1 MKKAYSGQVTVFLS
15 LILIC
20 VCGLICGLLESART
34 AGARCYLQT
43 AAGSSMDSLFSQY
56 HRKLWEEYR
65 IFGLE
70 HFEQETA
77 AEEFS
82 GFLQPYLEQENWY
95 PFSIENCQV
104 KDRKVLTDDSGEYFE
119 QEILD
124 YMKYG
129 IWTKAWGE
137 DSTLEALKGF
147 TEAEQVSELTRSM
160 EVQTKDAWKLE
171 EALENI
177 GKCLQ
182 KQEEC
187 RSKAAKKLGQED
199 GHGFCREGDQ
209 LIKQLDKVPGLV
221 EKYENQADRLGERLN
236 ILEQEFQEKQGDFSE
251 SVRQSFAAEL
261 QEYRAYTDK
270 DGERRR
276 QITGLVNQAEERA
289 DFVRRVQEE
298 AKEVEEYIDD
308 WEPDDEDDELNTAA
322 LWRPVQRHFSQYVS
336 LSLPF
341 GAGIKDKEKE
351 GLLKKL
357 REMADRGILGLVLP
371 EGKRISQG
379 MINAGQYPSHVISY
393 EEKGLGMLDKAM
405 TAEYC
410 QVFFDHFCGVKE
422 GGTKDGEISSIGE
435 KDGNIP
441 GMEERQGQGT
451 EKKNSKENSRKS
463 NRKKEGDGLSY
474 ELEYLLAGKDLDEEN
489 FIQVVEELIA
499 VREGLNFIYL
509 LGDAKK
515 RSEAKSL
522 AMAVVGGTGIL
533 PLVSITTFL
542 ILGVWAFGESV
553 ADVQVLLDG
562 GKVPLLKGREDWKL
576 SLEGLLDFARKGR
589 LERMGGNEKGM
600 SYEQYLT
607 IFLLP
612 VPGTKLL
619 YRMMDI
625 MEMNLAQNQPGFRM
639 ADCAYRVDVELEAC
653 GKHVYFSL
661 GLLKSLLGS
670 SDTTYPVK
678 IKASRAY

>member
-1 MKKAYSGQVTVFLS
+1 MERRYSGQVTVFLS

-43 AAGSSMDSLFSQY
+43 AVHSSMDSLFSQY

-70 HFEQETA
+70 HFSEEKA
-77 AEEFS
+77 AEEFA

-95 PFSIENCQV
+95 PFSVEECQV
-104 KDRKVLTDDSGEYFE
+104 AERKVLTDDSGEYFE

-129 IWTKAWGE
+129 IWTKEWGE
-137 DSTLEALKGF
+137 EAALEAISDF
-147 TEAEQVSELTRSM
+147 TEAEQVSDLTRSM
-160 EVQTKDAWKLE
+160 EIQTKDAWKLE
-171 EALENI
+171 QALETL

-182 KQEEC
+182 EQEER
-187 RSKAAKKLGQED
+187 RSTAAGKLRRED
-199 GHGFCREGDQ
+199 GYGFCREGDS
-209 LIKQLDKVPGLV
+209 LIKQLSKVPGLV
-221 EKYENQADRLGERLN
+221 EKYEKQADRLGETLDV
-236 ILEQEFQEKQGDFSE
+236 LEQEFEEKQGDLSD
-251 SVRQSFAAEL
+251 SVKQTFEAEL

-270 DGERRR
+270 DGERRK
-276 QITGLVNQAEERA
+276 QITGLSQQAEERINL
-289 DFVRRVQEE
+289 VKTVQQE
-298 AKEVEEYIDD
+298 AIEVEEYIAD

-322 LWRPVQRHFSQYVS
+322 LWAPVQRHFSHYAS

-341 GAGIKDKEKE
+341 EAGIKDKEKE

-357 REMADRGILGLVLP
+357 REMADRGILALVLP
-371 EGKRISQG
+371 EGREVSKGIIHSE
-379 MINAGQYPSHVISY
+379 QYPSQVISF
-393 EEKGLGMLDKAM
+393 EEKGIGVLEKAM

-410 QVFFDHFCGVKE
+410 QVFFRHFCGTKE
-422 GGTKDGEISSIGE
+422 GGIKMSVTEEIE
-435 KDGNIP
+435 T
-441 GMEERQGQGT
+441 ERGA
-451 EKKNSKENSRKS
+451 EKEN
-463 NRKKEGDGLSY
+463 GGGLAY
-474 ELEYLLAGKDLDEEN
+474 ELEYLLAGKDLDEQN

-509 LGDAKK
+509 LGDSEKRAQAK
-515 RSEAKSL
+515 AL
-522 AMAVVGGTGIL
+522 AMAVVGGSGLL

-542 ILGVWAFGESV
+542 ILGVWAFGEAV
-553 ADVQVLLDG
+553 VDVQMLLGG
-562 GKVPLLKGREDWKL
+562 GKVPLVKGRGDWHL

-589 LERMGGNEKGM
+589 IEGIGEKGKGFT
-600 SYEQYLT
+600 YEQYLT

-612 VPGTKLL
+612 VPGTQLL

-625 MEMNLAQNQPGFRM
+625 MEMNISQEQPGFRM
-639 ADCAYRVDVELEAC
+639 EDCAYRVDMQMEAC

-661 GLLKSLLGS
+661 GLLKSLLGN
-670 SDTTYPVK
+670 TTTFTYPVN
-678 IKASRAY
+678 INASRAY

>member
-1 MKKAYSGQVTVFLS
+1 MGKQCSGQITVFLS
-15 LILIC
+15 LILVC

-43 AAGSSMDSLFSQY
+43 AVYSSMDSLFSQY

-70 HFEQETA
+70 HFSEEKA

-82 GFLQPYLEQENWY
+82 NFLQPYLEQENWY
-95 PFSIENCQV
+95 PFSVEKCEV
-104 KDRKVLTDDSGEYFE
+104 EGRKVLTDDSGEYFE

-129 IWTKAWGE
+129 IWTKKWGE
-137 DSTLEALKGF
+137 KATLEALEGF

-160 EVQTKDAWKLE
+160 EIQTKDAWKLE
-171 EALENI
+171 QALETLDQ
-177 GKCLQ
+177 CL
-182 KQEEC
+182 KEQEK
-187 RSKAAKKLGQED
+187 RRGTAAERLRRED
-199 GHGFCREGDQ
+199 GYGFCREGDQ
-209 LIKQLDKVPGLV
+209 LIKQLNKVPGLV
-221 EKYENQADRLGERLN
+221 EKYEKQADRLGETLDV
-236 ILEQEFQEKQGDFSE
+236 LELEFEEKQGDLSE

-276 QITGLVNQAEERA
+276 QITGLSGQAGERVSLVK
-289 DFVRRVQEE
+289 DVQQE
-298 AKEVEEYIDD
+298 AMDVEEYIAN

-322 LWRPVQRHFSQYVS
+322 LWAPVQRHFSSYSS

-341 GAGIKDKEKE
+341 EAGIKDKEKE

-357 REMADRGILGLVLP
+357 REMADRGILALVLP
-371 EGKRISQG
+371 EGKEVSKG
-379 MINAGQYPSHVISY
+379 MMHTEQYPSHVISF
-393 EEKGLGMLDKAM
+393 EEKGLGVLDKAM

-410 QVFFDHFCGVKE
+410 QVFFRHFCGTKE
-422 GGTKDGEISSIGE
+422 GGMKTPDLGAFEADGDTGKKGGS
-435 KDGNIP
+435 
-441 GMEERQGQGT
+441 T
-451 EKKNSKENSRKS
+451 EKTSGKT
-463 NRKKEGDGLSY
+463 LAY
-474 ELEYLLAGKDLDEEN
+474 ELEYLLAGKDIDEQN
-489 FIQVVEELIA
+489 FTQVVEELIA

-509 LGDAKK
+509 LGDSEKRTQAKT
-515 RSEAKSL
+515 L
-522 AMAVVGGTGIL
+522 AMAVVGGSGLL
-533 PLVSITTFL
+533 PLVSITSFL
-542 ILGVWAFGESV
+542 ILGVWAFGEAV
-553 ADVQVLLDG
+553 ADVQTLLSG
-562 GKVPLLKGREDWKL
+562 GKVPLIKGRGDWNL

-589 LERMGGNEKGM
+589 MEGMGRNEKGLT
-600 SYEQYLT
+600 YEQYLT

-612 VPGTKLL
+612 VPGTQLL

-625 MEMNLAQNQPGFRM
+625 MEMNLSQEQPGFRM
-639 ADCAYRVDVELEAC
+639 ADCAYRVDMQMEAC

-661 GLLKSLLGS
+661 GLLKSLLGNS
-670 SDTTYPVK
+670 AASTYPVK

>member
-1 MKKAYSGQVTVFLS
+1 MKRAYSGQVTVFLS

-34 AGARCYLQT
+34 AGAKCYLQT
-43 AAGSSMDSLFSQY
+43 AASSSMDSLFSQY

-70 HFEQETA
+70 HFKVESAE
-77 AEEFS
+77 EEFS
-82 GFLQPYLEQENWY
+82 GFMQPYLEQENWY

-104 KDRKVLTDDSGEYFE
+104 EERKVLTDDSGEYLE

-129 IWTKAWGE
+129 IWTKEWKEESAL
-137 DSTLEALKGF
+137 DALEGF
-147 TEAEQVSELTRSM
+147 TEAEQVSDLTRSM

-171 EALENI
+171 DALENI

-182 KQEEC
+182 KQEDY
-187 RSKAAKKLGQED
+187 RSKAAKKLDRED
-199 GHGFCREGDQ
+199 GYGFCREGDF
-209 LIKQLDKVPGLV
+209 LIKQLNRVPGLV
-221 EKYENQADRLGERLN
+221 AKYEKQADRLGESLN
-236 ILEQEFQEKQGDFSE
+236 ALEQEFNDKQGDLGE
-251 SVRQSFAAEL
+251 SVQQSFAAEL

-276 QITGLVNQAEERA
+276 QITGLVEQAKQSVE
-289 DFVRRVQEE
+289 FVQTVQQE
-298 AKEVEEYIDD
+298 ARDVEEYIEN
-308 WEPDDEDDELNTAA
+308 WEPDDEDDELNTEA
-322 LWRPVQRHFSQYVS
+322 LWRPVRRHFAQYTS

-341 GAGIKDKEKE
+341 EAGIKDKEKE

-371 EGKRISQG
+371 EKQNISPG
-379 MINAGQYPSHVISY
+379 MIHAARYPSHVVSY

-410 QVFFDHFCGVKE
+410 QVFFENFCGTKE
-422 GGTKDGEISSIGE
+422 AEKGE
-435 KDGNIP
+435 KTAGN
-441 GMEERQGQGT
+441 
-451 EKKNSKENSRKS
+451 
-463 NRKKEGDGLSY
+463 GDALAY
-474 ELEYLLAGKDLDEEN
+474 EMEYLLAGKDLDEEN

-499 VREGLNFIYL
+499 VREGMNFIYL
-509 LGDAKK
+509 LGDGQK
-515 RSEAKSL
+515 RAEAKAL
-522 AMAVVGGTGIL
+522 AMTVVGGTGIL

-542 ILGVWAFGESV
+542 IMGVWAFGESV
-553 ADVQVLLDG
+553 ADVQILLDG
-562 GKVPLLKGREDWKL
+562 GKIPLVKGREDWKL
-576 SLEGLLDFARKGR
+576 SLDGLLDFARKGR
-589 LERMGGNEKGM
+589 LESMAGREKGLT
-600 SYEQYLT
+600 YEQYLT

-619 YRMMDI
+619 YRMMDV
-625 MEMNLAQNQPGFRM
+625 MEMNIIREQPGFRM
-639 ADCAYRVDVELEAC
+639 ADCAYRVDMQMNAC

-670 SDTTYPVK
+670 SDVTYPVK

>member
-1 MKKAYSGQVTVFLS
+1 MKEAYSGQVTVFLS

-70 HFEQETA
+70 HFDVKA
-77 AEEFS
+77 AEEEFS

-95 PFSIENCQV
+95 PFSVESCQV
-104 KDRKVLTDDSGEYFE
+104 EERKVLTDDSGEYFE

-129 IWTKAWGE
+129 IWTKEWGE
-137 DSTLEALKGF
+137 ESALEALEGF

-160 EVQTKDAWKLE
+160 EVQTKDAWRLE

-182 KQEEC
+182 KQEEY
-187 RSKAAKKLGQED
+187 RSKAARKLDRED
-199 GHGFCREGDQ
+199 GYGFCREGDS
-209 LIKQLDKVPGLV
+209 LIKQLNKVPGLV
-221 EKYENQADRLGERLN
+221 EKYENQADRLGESLN
-236 ILEQEFQEKQGDFSE
+236 TLEQEFKGKQGDFSE
-251 SVRQSFAAEL
+251 SVKQSFAAEL

-276 QITGLVNQAEERA
+276 QITGLVAQAEEREA
-289 DFVRRVQEE
+289 LVREVQQE
-298 AKEVEEYIDD
+298 ARNVEEYIED
-308 WEPDDEDDELNTAA
+308 WEPDDEDDELNTEA
-322 LWRPVQRHFSQYVS
+322 LWRPVRRHFAQYAS
-336 LSLPF
+336 LALPF
-341 GAGIKDKEKE
+341 DAGIKDKEKE

-371 EGKRISQG
+371 EKTAISGG
-379 MINAGQYPSHVISY
+379 MIHTEQYPSYTVSF
-393 EEKGLGMLDKAM
+393 EEKGLGMIDKAM

-410 QVFFDHFCGVKE
+410 QVFFENFCGPKE
-422 GGTKDGEISSIGE
+422 G
-435 KDGNIP
+435 N
-441 GMEERQGQGT
+441 
-451 EKKNSKENSRKS
+451 KE
-463 NRKKEGDGLSY
+463 KKEGNSGVLVY
-474 ELEYLLAGKDLDEEN
+474 EMEYLLAGKDLDEEN
-489 FIQVVEELIA
+489 LIQVIEELIA
-499 VREGLNFIYL
+499 VREGMNFIYL
-509 LGDAKK
+509 LGDGEK
-515 RSEAKSL
+515 RAQAKSL
-522 AMAVVGGTGIL
+522 AMAVVGGSGIL

-553 ADVQVLLDG
+553 ADVQILLDG
-562 GKVPLLKGREDWKL
+562 GKIPLVKGREDWKL
-576 SLEGLLDFARKGR
+576 SLEGLLDFAGR
-589 LERMGGNEKGM
+589 GRMEHMAGKEKGLT
-600 SYEQYLT
+600 YEQYLT

-625 MEMNLAQNQPGFRM
+625 MEMNIAQVQPGFRM
-639 ADCAYRVDVELEAC
+639 ADCAYRVDMQMEAC
-653 GKHVYFSL
+653 GKHVYFSP
-661 GLLKSLLGS
+661 GLLKSLLGN
-670 SDTTYPVK
+670 SDVTYPVK